1 MGVVSREFV
10 DGVNAAQGCTAEV
23 YAVIVSD
30 AEIKTVRQT
39 KGFAESRGLA
49 GQEKFPP
56 YQYRRYKIA
65 LQSTPEDTPLQQ
77 LPWAIPYFYG
87 PEGSAGYSTL
97 EPRYAAGN
105 LVTVTQHIEPNLSV
119 PTGTYY
125 IVRQVPTTKRLR
137 VATGTDASI
146 AFVNGKLEPFTNPS
160 AQTVSERR
168 TRYRSGVV
176 NPDANLSNVSVPN
189 EADGKFDS
197 AADPIPLP
205 DPKVCRKKVDGINE
219 PLDKLSKKLTE
230 IQQKL
235 VGSWEGDLD
244 DKKSYTTTDPDG
256 NTWGKVEG
264 GAWTQLP
271 SGSTMWDSDDGEA
284 NNIQWDS
291 LSSGEGGAPGNLVQ
305 KTSSILST
313 KQAIDGLQEDV
324 QEFAQDIA
332 KTLATGIFK
341 ELRKRILRGTTTVI
355 NNAAGVAPVAAR
367 YAVDKTKLEA
377 LDLLSCLLLK
387 MIKNLA
393 SMIAKALFKLL
404 EKVINFGICV
414 LETFLAQFVGQ
425 LLGQLLKLINA
436 ILGPISKLLG
446 SVINFTNQFFGLLQD
461 IISFLKCDPDI
472 ACTDVKK
479 WSFIDGPVSP
489 GDTIDLA
496 AVFESATA
504 VSKNFSNVMNIPDNL
519 EDYEFDF
526 NVDQAVD
533 EAVNNCDVGFVDCN
547 TEVVFWS
554 GGGSGASGNPV
565 ISAVGDLM
573 GVDII
578 TSGSGYN
585 SPPLISFESICGNG
599 TGAVGEVGIGT
610 VVGVGLTTQILNG
623 VTNVTILESG
633 YGYLPF
639 PDGSKG
645 GNGRTYANRCQT
657 VMKRASGSWD
667 PAYSEGTVLTAY
679 WWDMV
684 QLPGKG
690 EVYIDKDFTI
700 DMLPGW
706 TEYGTKPNLKSM
718 VGFDD
723 CRGTS
728 EINPLNIKSMVGF
741 DDTRGSS
748 SHPDVTPPISDEH
761 AQYVEEFKASLISA
775 GVWDHYRQFDYHN
788 TGYGVPNQFG
798 FVNDYHYARELGYS
812 DKDIRFYLEG
822 YYSQLLGK
830 NIGPLMRAKLDD
842 PDFGTLPPYYTGA
855 GNCGVFDC
863 ETDYPYAQ
871 SLGFSDQDIRFYLE
885 KQYPGRISDC
895 MQSKLDDPNWGP
907 IPEYYVTGTAP
918 GCPPLPSGPSY
929 DVIASL
935 DDIVTI
941 ECGVGY
947 DCVNDTVNIVP
958 SHGAE
963 AVLEQCDENGSV
975 CKLRV
980 TNPGIGFTMLPEITI
995 NTNTGYNGRYVPRL
1009 KFERPSEVP
1018 PGTEVLKV
1026 IDCVGKVVNCGC

>member
-1 MGVVSREFV
+1 MGVVSKEFV
-10 DGVNAAQGCTAEV
+10 DGVNAAQGCTAPV
-23 YAVIVSD
+23 YAVIVSEAD
-30 AEIKTVRQT
+30 LQTVRSK
-39 KGFAESRGLA
+39 KGFSKEARE
-49 GQEKFPP
+49 EFPP

-65 LQSTPEDTPLQQ
+65 LQSTPEDATIQQ

-176 NPDANLSNVSVPN
+176 NPDANLSNTSVAN

-219 PLDKLSKKLTE
+219 PLDKLSKKLTQ

-235 VGSWEGDLD
+235 VGSWDNALD
-244 DKKSYTTTDPDG
+244 DEKSYTTTDPDG
-256 NTWGKVEG
+256 NTWAKIEG
-264 GAWTQLP
+264 DAWTQLP
-271 SGSTMWDSDDGEA
+271 SGSTYWDTEDGEA
-284 NNIQWDS
+284 NTIQWDS
-291 LSSGEGGAPGNLVQ
+291 LSSGEGGAPGAIIP
-305 KTSSILST
+305 KTSTSAILST
-313 KQAIDGLQEDV
+313 QQAIEGLQEEV
-324 QEFAQDIA
+324 QEFAEDIA

-341 ELRKRILRGTTTVI
+341 ELRKRILRGTTTVV

-414 LETFLAQFVGQ
+414 LETFLSQFIGQ

-504 VSKNFSNVMNIPDNL
+504 VSQNFSNVMNIPDNIS
-519 EDYEFDF
+519 DYEFDF

-533 EAVNNCDVGFVDCN
+533 EAVNNCDIGPIACGPPN
-547 TEVVFWS
+547 IVFWG
-554 GGGSGASGNPV
+554 GGGSGATGNPV

-578 TSGSGYN
+578 TPGSGY
-585 SPPLISFESICGNG
+585 SSAPSIAFVDNCGNG
-599 TGAVGEVGIGT
+599 NGGVGDVGIGT

-623 VTNVTILESG
+623 VTDVTILESG
-633 YGYLPF
+633 YGYLPS
-639 PDGSKG
+639 PDGSQG
-645 GNGRTYANRCQT
+645 GNGRTYADRCQT
-657 VMKRASGSWD
+657 VIKRASGSWD
-667 PAYSEGTVLTAY
+667 PAYSEGTVLTVY

-761 AQYVEEFKASLISA
+761 AQYVEEFKASLISE

-798 FVNDYHYARELGYS
+798 FVNDYHYATELGYS

-822 YYSQLLGK
+822 FYSQLLGK

-842 PDFGTLPPYYTGA
+842 PNFGTLPPYYTSE

-918 GCPPLPSGPSY
+918 GCPPLPGGPNY